1 MDDKKDT
8 KKRIQ
13 IQRAFTYSRLG
24 TEFMSAAYENLVPI
38 QRISISTEKSLGSY
52 REKEGR
58 QWAM

>member
-38 QRISISTEKSLGSY
+38 QRISISTEKPLGSY

>member
-1 MDDKKDT
+1 MDDQKKA

-13 IQRAFTYSRLG
+13 IQRAFSYSRLG

-38 QRISISTEKSLGSY
+38 QQIPIPAENIPAIHRD
-52 REKEGR
+52 KEVR

>member
-1 MDDKKDT
+1 MDDQEKA

-13 IQRAFTYSRLG
+13 IQRAFSYSRLG

-38 QRISISTEKSLGSY
+38 QQIPISAENLPDIH
-52 REKEGR
+52 RDKEVR

>member
-1 MDDKKDT
+1 MDDQEKA

-13 IQRAFTYSRLG
+13 IQRAFSYSRLG

-38 QRISISTEKSLGSY
+38 QQIPLSAENLSDIHRD
-52 REKEGR
+52 KEVR

>member
-1 MDDKKDT
+1 MDEKKEP

-13 IQRAFTYSRLG
+13 IQRAFCYSRLG

-38 QRISISTEKSLGSY
+38 QQIHISAEKSLKTHW
-52 REKEGR
+52 EKEER